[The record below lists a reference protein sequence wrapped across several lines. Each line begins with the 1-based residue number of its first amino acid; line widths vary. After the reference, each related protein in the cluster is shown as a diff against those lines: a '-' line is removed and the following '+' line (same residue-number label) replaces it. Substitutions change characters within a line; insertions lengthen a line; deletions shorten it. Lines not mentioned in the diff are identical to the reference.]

1 MRDALGELG
10 FYTLAGSLRISRAT
24 ANCRVLDQLDAGAT
38 DVILHGATPSELEPV
53 LDAYRTVR
61 PARVAHS
68 TANPGAPR
76 G

>member
-1 MRDALGELG
+1 M
-10 FYTLAGSLRISRAT
+10 

-38 DVILHGATPSELEPV
+38 DVILHGATPSELVPV